1 MIVIV
6 GDAGVLLT
14 PMLMNG
20 KKPLALY
27 IHFPFCSKK
36 CHYCSFYTIPYNPES
51 VSLYCNAILQEG
63 LSKLSTV
70 QDTYFID
77 TVFFGGGTPSLIPP
91 HHLHNIS
98 KVLAPHAKEITLEA
112 NPEDLSEAYLRDL
125 TLTPVNRISVGA
137 QTFHDPL
144 LKALGRIH
152 CAAASIDAVHRCYEH
167 EFNNISIDLIY
178 GLPTQSLSDFLSDL
192 HQALTLPISHISLYN
207 LTLDPHTSFY
217 KHRRILA
224 PSIAND
230 DILAAMS
237 LSAEELLSSRGF
249 SRYELA
255 SYAKSQAESKHNL
268 YYWTDKPFLGLGVSA
283 SQYTDNIRS
292 KNFSRISEYL
302 RAVRKNLPTHESRES
317 LPEEERIKEALALR
331 LRLTKGA
338 RLKDFPSSLIQSLTS
353 IPLIK
358 ELFDLDNEFLFLNK
372 QGRLFHDT
380 IAEEIMNLSF

>member
-1 MIVIV
+1 
-6 GDAGVLLT
+6 
-14 PMLMNG
+14 MNG